1 MIDYKK
7 IFLQFLTLSASLQ
20 AEFMILDQGHTV
32 ISGPVADT
40 MITYCDIF
48 EKTSLEGKLIPLEQQ
63 VNMEIIR
70 QEVIVD
76 KMPLDD
82 TAADKYI
89 ANIQKV
95 HNLSTEDLEDL
106 ANQCNRTLPEVK
118 QLLGSQYT
126 YDFFLYHKFRAHLVP
141 TDQAVEEYCKEH
153 PEIEAGYCSIQV
165 AFAEYTPD
173 SKKEVRSIIDD
184 VISGKVKDSSIIS
197 WSDPIKVDMDN
208 IADDKLFI
216 KDMTVGEISVI
227 DEKLVFEL
235 YKLVE
240 KSEEKAVSV
249 EARKAFVI
257 DILNRQMYEDLLT
270 DYEQHMRDHVAIIDL
285 TSAAAAA

>member
-1 MIDYKK
+1 MI
-7 IFLQFLTLSASLQ
+7 TLSAFMQ
-20 AEFMILDQGHTV
+20 AEFVILDQGHTV

-40 MITYCDIF
+40 MITHCDVY
-48 EKTSLEGKLIPLEQQ
+48 EKLSLEGKSIPLDHQI
-63 VNMEIIR
+63 NMEIIR
-70 QEVIVD
+70 QDVIVD

-89 ANIQKV
+89 ENIKKV

-106 ANQCNRTLPEVK
+106 ADQCHRTFLEVK

-126 YDFFLYHKFRAHLVP
+126 YDFFLYHKFRSHLVP
-141 TDQAVEEYCKEH
+141 TDQQVEEYCKAH
-153 PEIEAGYCSIQV
+153 PEIESGYCAIQV
-165 AFAEYTPD
+165 AFVEYTEANKVEVKAKID
-173 SKKEVRSIIDD
+173 EMIASKNE
-184 VISGKVKDSSIIS
+184 DSSMIS

-216 KDMTVGEISVI
+216 KDLAQGEISIV

-240 KSEEKAVSV
+240 KHEERAVSV

-257 DILNRQMYEDLLT
+257 DILNREMYEDLLLQ
-270 DYEQHMRDHVAIIDL
+270 YEQHMRDNVAIINL
-285 TSAAAAA
+285 VPAA